1 MRQVFFASA
10 DQSPGTLVSCL
21 ALLLQG
27 PPTAGRGN
35 QGDQMRYPGVLTEFE
50 DHERIDP

>member
-21 ALLLQG
+21 ALLLRD
-27 PPTAGRGN
+27 PPAAGRGI
-35 QGDQMRYPGVLTEFE
+35 QGDQMWIPAF
-50 DHERIDP
+50 